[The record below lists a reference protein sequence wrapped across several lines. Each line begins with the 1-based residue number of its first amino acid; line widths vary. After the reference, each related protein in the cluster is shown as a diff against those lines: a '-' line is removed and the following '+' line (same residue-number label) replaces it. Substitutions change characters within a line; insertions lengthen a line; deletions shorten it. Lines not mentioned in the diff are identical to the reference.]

1 MRRAFTRVYSFL
13 LAFPCVK
20 SYKHYC
26 SKSARPNGTTY
37 AHVLEELEVG
47 ADKGD
52 TEKGEVGTCCIV
64 FCGGASEKQDG
75 GSAQRLARTRKTRTV
90 VVLAVAAEV
99 DGHLFGLRC
108 GRLVVRLG

>member
-1 MRRAFTRVYSFL
+1 M
-13 LAFPCVK
+13 
-20 SYKHYC
+20 
-26 SKSARPNGTTY
+26 
-37 AHVLEELEVG
+37 G

-64 FCGGASEKQDG
+64 FCGGGSEKQDG

>member
-1 MRRAFTRVYSFL
+1 MRGAFTRVYSFL
-13 LAFPCVK
+13 LAFPCMQK
-20 SYKHYC
+20 SNKHYR

-64 FCGGASEKQDG
+64 FWGGA
-75 GSAQRLARTRKTRTV
+75 ARSKM
-90 VVLAVAAEV
+90 V
-99 DGHLFGLRC
+99 DQ
-108 GRLVVRLG
+108 